1 MGNVEGNLVK
11 RQKRRRRI
19 WVQHVAVET
28 DKLRLRLRAVQA
40 RGNLDPSQE
49 VIAQGIYA
57 FLDKARDAAFRDDP
71 VPRRWAN
78 WWRGT
83 LVEAA
88 YRNLHAAR
96 AQMVDLYDRNQLRA
110 EIPQV
115 VARANTTLHRDDPRG
130 ITVEDLEAESVESL
144 RPRMRRV
151 VADSYEQLDLEH
163 AQLRS
168 FRNILYLAAFFLV
181 AAVAVTLVVVS
192 RKPTLMPLCF
202 PNELTNAQT
211 GASTVQGLNCP
222 TGSALNAAQ
231 ATDVLIVAMLGALG
245 GALAATL
252 SIRNLKGTSTPY
264 DVPVALAI
272 LKVPL
277 GALTA
282 LLALVAIQGKF
293 VPGLSVLDSQGQI
306 LAYALIFG
314 FAQQAISRLL
324 DQQAQT
330 LLEGLPGGT
339 ATEPTAPGSGKLQ
352 QPPAGTETVGQP
364 MQQEGAA
371 RQTPVGT
378 ETTTADAQAEDRT
391 VPGKAAG
398 DLTGGPAGTAAEFAG
413 DLAAKEPGGTGEA
426 SGDLSGK
433 NAPDTSEAGATI
445 TEEQA
450 TAEIIEEPDGDAGP
464 AAGDRP
470 VEEPENASQEDQY
483 KLLRETGNERRD
495 MSEQEEA
502 GLLQEEFGPPD
513 ERGIYGAPA
522 TEEKP

>member
-1 MGNVEGNLVK
+1 MGNADGNRVK
-11 RQKRRRRI
+11 LGKRRRRI

-28 DKLRLRLRAVQA
+28 DKLRLRLRAAQA
-40 RGNLDPSQE
+40 RGDLDASQE
-49 VIAQGIYA
+49 VIALGIYA

-96 AQMVDLYDRNQLRA
+96 AQMVDVYDRNQLRA
-110 EIPQV
+110 EIPLV
-115 VARANTTLHRDDPRG
+115 VARANTTFHRDDPRR
-130 ITVEDLEAESVESL
+130 ITVADLAAESVESL

-151 VADSYEQLDLEH
+151 VSDSYEQIDLEH

-168 FRNILYLAAFFLV
+168 FRNILFLAAFFVV

-192 RKPTLMPLCF
+192 RNPTFMPLCF

-211 GASTVQGLNCP
+211 GASTVQGVNCP
-222 TGSALNAAQ
+222 TGSGLRAAQ
-231 ATDVLIVAMLGALG
+231 TADVLVVALVGALG

-314 FAQQAISRLL
+314 FAQQVLSRLL
-324 DQQAQT
+324 DRQAQT

-339 ATEPTAPGSGKLQ
+339 TTEPTAPGSGKLQ
-352 QPPAGTETVGQP
+352 PPPPGTDAVGLPAQPAGE
-364 MQQEGAA
+364 
-371 RQTPVGT
+371 
-378 ETTTADAQAEDRT
+378 DAGE
-391 VPGKAAG
+391 VAG
-398 DLTGGPAGTAAEFAG
+398 DDAS
-413 DLAAKEPGGTGEA
+413 KEPGGTGA
-426 SGDLSGK
+426 
-433 NAPDTSEAGATI
+433 APPP
-445 TEEQA
+445 EEPA
-450 TAEIIEEPDGDAGP
+450 ADAPEEPDGDAGQS
-464 AAGDRP
+464 AEDRP
-470 VEEPENASQEDQY
+470 VEEPENASQDDQY
-483 KLLRETGNERRD
+483 QLLRETGNERRD
-495 MSEQEEA
+495 MTEAEEA
-502 GLLQEEFGPPD
+502 DLLQEE
-513 ERGIYGAPA
+513 YGAPDQRSIHGA
-522 TEEKP
+522 PAIEERP